1 MPDFSSSFESR
12 SLPKIG
18 RLSDL
23 CFNYDHFATALAR
36 IHSFHEVSKHAKKS
50 RLMLFYG
57 ATRVGKTT
65 IIDQF
70 CKQIDEAQTSQEQT
84 SNVVSVQVPASCTP
98 KALATELL
106 VAFGDP
112 LADKGTMPNMTRRV
126 AHYLAELNVSMVILD
141 EFQHLIESKSETV
154 LYNTAEW
161 LKSIVNQASCP
172 FLFCGMPTIENVI
185 ASNKQLS
192 GRVKERVSLPSLKF
206 DTPEDQVRVQT
217 LLGLFSKELMFENA
231 TVIASESFA
240 KAILIASEG
249 ALGRIVN
256 ILELTCLNALRE
268 ASCRLE
274 KHHFNEAIEELVVEH
289 PDGRV
294 RPDPFRIL

>member
-1 MPDFSSSFESR
+1 MPDFNSSFEAK
-12 SLPKIG
+12 SLAKIG

-23 CFNYDHFATALAR
+23 CFNYDYFASALAR
-36 IHSFHEVSKHAKKS
+36 IHRFHDVSKYAKKS

-70 CKQIDEAQTSQEQT
+70 CKQIDEANTSENQT
-84 SNVVSVQVPASCTP
+84 NHVISVQVPASCTP

-112 LADKGTMPNMTRRV
+112 AADKGTMPNMTRRV
-126 AHYLAELNVSMVILD
+126 GHYLAEFNVSMVILD

-192 GRVKERVSLPSLKF
+192 GRVKERISLPPLKF

-274 KHHFNEAIEELVVEH
+274 KHHYEEAVAELAVEQS
-289 PDGRV
+289 RERS
-294 RPDPFRIL
+294 RPTPFSII